1 MSTVRAITFDAA
13 GTLMRPWPSVGSV
26 YAEAARDRG
35 YAVEDGEIN
44 ERFYRVFSET
54 QSAKSAF
61 EGDERGFWRMIV
73 GRTFEGFCPKEIHDS
88 LFEELWE
95 TFAEGKCW
103 RLADEAVETLQVLGT
118 RGYRLAVLSNNDSR
132 LRPVLR
138 DLGVSGLF
146 EELFISS
153 EIGFEKPSQEIFQE
167 VERVLGTTPKDMFHL
182 GDSYSRDVQGAL
194 SAGWRTSLYSE
205 KECKLPDDVSR
216 IERFRELLD
225 LLP

>member
-26 YAEAARDRG
+26 YAAAARGRG
-35 YAVEDGEIN
+35 YAAQDREIN
-44 ERFYRVFSET
+44 ERFYRVFSGT
-54 QSAKSAF
+54 QSAKSMF

-73 GRTFEGFCPKEIHDS
+73 GRTFEGFCPKETHDS

-103 RLADEAVETLQVLGT
+103 RLAEGAVDTLQVLGA

-132 LRPVLR
+132 LRPVLC
-138 DLGVSGLF
+138 DLGVSDLF

-153 EIGFEKPSQEIFQE
+153 EIGFEKPSPEIFQE
-167 VERVLGTTPKDMFHL
+167 VERVLGTTAKDMLHL

-216 IERFRELLD
+216 IERFQELLD

>member
-1 MSTVRAITFDAA
+1 M
-13 GTLMRPWPSVGSV
+13 
-26 YAEAARDRG
+26 
-35 YAVEDGEIN
+35 
-44 ERFYRVFSET
+44 
-54 QSAKSAF
+54 
-61 EGDERGFWRMIV
+61 
-73 GRTFEGFCPKEIHDS
+73 
-88 LFEELWE
+88 
-95 TFAEGKCW
+95 
-103 RLADEAVETLQVLGT
+103 
-118 RGYRLAVLSNNDSR
+118 LSNNDSR

-138 DLGVSGLF
+138 DLGVSDLF

-153 EIGFEKPSQEIFQE
+153 EIGFEKPSPEIFKK
-167 VERVLGTTPKDMFHL
+167 VEFELGTTAKEMLHV

>member
-13 GTLMRPWPSVGSV
+13 GTLMRPWPSVGNI
-26 YAEAARDRG
+26 YADAARCRG
-35 YAVEDGEIN
+35 YATEDSEIN
-44 ERFYRVFSET
+44 ERFYRVFAET
-54 QSAKSAF
+54 QSTKGTF

-103 RLADEAVETLQVLGT
+103 RLADGAVDTLQVLGT

-132 LRPVLR
+132 LRPVLS

-153 EIGFEKPSQEIFQE
+153 EIGFEKPAPEIFQE
-167 VERVLGTTPKDMFHL
+167 VERILGTTPKDMFHL

-194 SAGWRTSLYSE
+194 SAGWHTVLYSE
-205 KECKLPDDVSR
+205 KASASPENISR
-216 IERFRELLD
+216 IESFRELLD

>member
-1 MSTVRAITFDAA
+1 
-13 GTLMRPWPSVGSV
+13 MRPWPSVGNV
-26 YAEAARDRG
+26 YADAARCRG
-35 YAVEDGEIN
+35 YAAEDREIN
-44 ERFYRVFSET
+44 ERFHRVFSEM
-54 QSAKSAF
+54 QSNK
-61 EGDERGFWRMIV
+61 GTLDVDERAFWRMIV

-103 RLADEAVETLQVLGT
+103 RLADGVVDTLKVLLS

-132 LRPVLR
+132 LRLVLR
-138 DLGVSGLF
+138 DLGLSGLF

-153 EIGFEKPSQEIFQE
+153 EIGFEKPSKKIFQE
-167 VERVLGTTPKDMFHL
+167 VERVLGTTSKDMCHL

-194 SAGWRTSLYSE
+194 SAGWRSVLYSE
-205 KECKLPDDVSR
+205 KEHESPKNILR
-216 IERFRELLD
+216 IESFRELLD

>member
-1 MSTVRAITFDAA
+1 
-13 GTLMRPWPSVGSV
+13 
-26 YAEAARDRG
+26 
-35 YAVEDGEIN
+35 
-44 ERFYRVFSET
+44 
-54 QSAKSAF
+54 
-61 EGDERGFWRMIV
+61 V

-103 RLADEAVETLQVLGT
+103 RLAEGAVEALQVLGT

-132 LRPVLR
+132 LRPVLS

-153 EIGFEKPSQEIFQE
+153 EIGFEKPSPEIFQE
-167 VERVLGTTPKDMFHL
+167 VERILGTTPKDMFHL

-194 SAGWRTSLYSE
+194 SAGWHTALYSE
-205 KECKLPDDVSR
+205 KASASPENISR
-216 IERFRELLD
+216 IESFRELLD

>member
-1 MSTVRAITFDAA
+1 MSTARAITFDAA

-26 YAEAARDRG
+26 YAAAVRGRG
-35 YAVEDGEIN
+35 YAVEDGEVN
-44 ERFYRVFSET
+44 ERFYCVFSET

-103 RLADEAVETLQVLGT
+103 RLAEGAVDTLQVLGT

-138 DLGVSGLF
+138 DLGVSDLF

-153 EIGFEKPSQEIFQE
+153 EIGFEKPSPEIFQE
-167 VERVLGTTPKDMFHL
+167 VERVLGTTPKEMFHL
-182 GDSYSRDVQGAL
+182 GDSYSRDMQGAF

>member
-1 MSTVRAITFDAA
+1 M
-13 GTLMRPWPSVGSV
+13 
-26 YAEAARDRG
+26 
-35 YAVEDGEIN
+35 
-44 ERFYRVFSET
+44 
-54 QSAKSAF
+54 F

-103 RLADEAVETLQVLGT
+103 RLAEGAVDTLQVLGT
-118 RGYRLAVLSNNDSR
+118 RGYRMAVLSNNDSR

-138 DLGVSGLF
+138 DLGVSDLF

-153 EIGFEKPSQEIFQE
+153 EIGFEKPSPEIFQE
-167 VERVLGTTPKDMFHL
+167 VERVLGTTAKDMFHL

>member
-1 MSTVRAITFDAA
+1 
-13 GTLMRPWPSVGSV
+13 MRPWPSVGSV
-26 YAEAARDRG
+26 YSAAVRGRG
-35 YAVEDGEIN
+35 YAAQDREIN
-44 ERFYRVFSET
+44 ERFYRVFSGT
-54 QSAKSAF
+54 QSAKSMF

-73 GRTFEGFCPKEIHDS
+73 GRTFEGFCPKEFHDS

-103 RLADEAVETLQVLGT
+103 RLAEGTVDTLQVLGT
-118 RGYRLAVLSNNDSR
+118 RGYRMAVLSNNDSR

-138 DLGVSGLF
+138 DLGVSDLF

-153 EIGFEKPSQEIFQE
+153 EIGFEKPSPEIFQE
-167 VERVLGTTPKDMFHL
+167 VERVLGTTAKDMFHL

-205 KECKLPDDVSR
+205 KECKLPEAVSR

>member
-26 YAEAARDRG
+26 YAAAARGRG
-35 YAVEDGEIN
+35 YAVEDREVN
-44 ERFYRVFSET
+44 ERFYGVFSET

-61 EGDERGFWRMIV
+61 EGDERAFWRMIV

-103 RLADEAVETLQVLGT
+103 RLAEGAVDTLQVLGA

-132 LRPVLR
+132 LRPILCE
-138 DLGVSGLF
+138 LGLSGLF
-146 EELFISS
+146 ERLFISS
-153 EIGFEKPSQEIFQE
+153 EIGFEKPSTEIFQE

-205 KECKLPDDVSR
+205 KECKLPEAVSR

>member
-13 GTLMRPWPSVGSV
+13 GTLMRPWPSVGNV
-26 YAEAARDRG
+26 YADAARCRG
-35 YAVEDGEIN
+35 YAAEDSEIN

-73 GRTFEGFCPKEIHDS
+73 ERTFEGFCPKEIHDS

-103 RLADEAVETLQVLGT
+103 RLAEGAVDTLQVLGT

-132 LRPVLR
+132 LRPVLS

-153 EIGFEKPSQEIFQE
+153 EIGVEKPSTEIFQE

-194 SAGWRTSLYSE
+194 SAGWRAALYSE
-205 KECKLPDDVSR
+205 KECASPENISR
-216 IERFRELLD
+216 IENFRELLD

>member
-1 MSTVRAITFDAA
+1 
-13 GTLMRPWPSVGSV
+13 MRPWPSVGNI
-26 YAEAARDRG
+26 YADAARCRG
-35 YAVEDGEIN
+35 YATEDSEIN
-44 ERFYRVFSET
+44 ERFYRVFAET
-54 QSAKSAF
+54 QSTKGTF

-103 RLADEAVETLQVLGT
+103 RLADGAVDTLQVLGT

-132 LRPVLR
+132 LRPVLS

-153 EIGFEKPSQEIFQE
+153 EIGFEKPAPEIFQE
-167 VERVLGTTPKDMFHL
+167 VERRLGTTPKDMFHL

-194 SAGWRTSLYSE
+194 SAGWHTALYSE
-205 KECKLPDDVSR
+205 KASASPENISR
-216 IERFRELLD
+216 IESFRELLD

>member
-26 YAEAARDRG
+26 YAGAARGRG
-35 YAVEDGEIN
+35 FAVEDREVN
-44 ERFYRVFSET
+44 ERFYCVFSET
-54 QSAKSAF
+54 QSDKSTF
-61 EGDERGFWRMIV
+61 KGDERGFWRMIV
-73 GRTFEGFCPKEIHDS
+73 SRTFEGFCPKAIHDS

-95 TFAEGKCW
+95 TFARGKCW
-103 RLADEAVETLQVLGT
+103 RLAEGAVDTLQVLGT

-138 DLGVSGLF
+138 DLGVSDLF
-146 EELFISS
+146 EKLFISS
-153 EIGFEKPSQEIFQE
+153 EIGFEKPSPEIFKE
-167 VERVLGTTPKDMFHL
+167 VELELGTAAKDMLHV

-205 KECKLPDDVSR
+205 KECKLPDDVAR

>member
-1 MSTVRAITFDAA
+1 MSTVLAITFDAA

-26 YAEAARDRG
+26 YAAAARGRG
-35 YAVEDGEIN
+35 YAVEDREVN
-44 ERFYRVFSET
+44 ERFYCVFSET
-54 QSAKSAF
+54 QSDKSTF

-73 GRTFEGFCPKEIHDS
+73 SRTFEGFCPKEIHDS

-103 RLADEAVETLQVLGT
+103 RLAEGAADTLQVLGT

-138 DLGVSGLF
+138 DLGVSDLF

-153 EIGFEKPSQEIFQE
+153 EIGFEKPSPEIFQE
-167 VERVLGTTPKDMFHL
+167 VERVLGTTPKEMFHL
-182 GDSYSRDVQGAL
+182 GDSYSRDVKGAL

>member
-1 MSTVRAITFDAA
+1 
-13 GTLMRPWPSVGSV
+13 MRPWPSVGSV
-26 YAEAARDRG
+26 YAAAARGRG
-35 YAVEDGEIN
+35 YAVEDREIN
-44 ERFYRVFSET
+44 ERFYCVFSET

-73 GRTFEGFCPKEIHDS
+73 SRTFEGFCPKEIHDS
-88 LFEELWE
+88 LFDELWE
-95 TFAEGKCW
+95 TFAEGA
-103 RLADEAVETLQVLGT
+103 ADTLQVLGT

-138 DLGVSGLF
+138 DLGVSDLF

-153 EIGFEKPSQEIFQE
+153 EIGFEKPSTEIFQE

-205 KECKLPDDVSR
+205 KECKLPEAVSR

>member
-1 MSTVRAITFDAA
+1 
-13 GTLMRPWPSVGSV
+13 
-26 YAEAARDRG
+26 
-35 YAVEDGEIN
+35 
-44 ERFYRVFSET
+44 
-54 QSAKSAF
+54 
-61 EGDERGFWRMIV
+61 MIV

-103 RLADEAVETLQVLGT
+103 RLADGAVDTLQVLGT

-138 DLGVSGLF
+138 DLGVSDLF

-153 EIGFEKPSQEIFQE
+153 EIGFEKPSQGIFQE
-167 VERVLGTTPKDMFHL
+167 VERVLGTTPKDMLHL

-194 SAGWRTSLYSE
+194 SAGWRTALYSE
-205 KECKLPDDVSR
+205 KECELPEDISR
-216 IERFRELLD
+216 IESFRELLD